1 LVTVIGKVPPV
12 VRSPAGSIAV
22 ILLVLTKTDGRAA
35 PLKLSVAPGAKF
47 APVRVNV
54 TPELP
59 AATESGVMLVMD
71 GVVSE
76 GRKPPE
82 ARPMGKESWSCCM
95 RSSGQSSP
103 PPMPKMSSATLQAE
117 SSTPPESVHHG
128 LAEKS
133 TPSWRNASGET
144 DGVRISSTRT
154 SIFAPP
160 YTFAVKLASKTTGSS
175 VNWWVQVSIGENWPP
190 PYESPRVSDA
200 V

>member
-1 LVTVIGKVPPV
+1 MKPLPLIVSVSGLLPAGTEDGDRLVIAGWGLLAACTLKLNGGEVPPLGPGLVTVIGKVPPV

-35 PLKLSVAPGAKF
+35 LLKLSVAPGAKF

-133 TPSWRNASGET
+133 TPSWRNAS
-144 DGVRISSTRT
+144 
-154 SIFAPP
+154 
-160 YTFAVKLASKTTGSS
+160 VKPTA
-175 VNWWVQVSIGENWPP
+175 
-190 PYESPRVSDA
+190 
-200 V
+200 